1 METMI
6 KKFCQRYRL
15 PEESLRELLSH
26 MTEYHFGKGDT
37 IVKEG
42 ERNTNFYI
50 LKKGIWRSYYMM
62 DGTESSLWFA
72 GTGEIAFSSW
82 GYVNNE
88 ISLVNIESVNEST
101 AYCIAKSALEELFN
115 QSIELANFGRK
126 VFEQEVLLIDG
137 YTVAYGTP
145 SAKERY
151 LTLMEEN
158 PELLQDVP
166 LKHLASYLYIT
177 PQSLSR
183 IRAGLKRRK

>member
-26 MTEYHFGKGDT
+26 MTEYHFSKGET
-37 IVKEG
+37 IVQEG

-72 GTGEIAFSSW
+72 GTGEIAFCSW

-88 ISLVNIESVNEST
+88 VSLVNVESVNESA

-115 QSIELANFGRK
+115 KSIGLANFGRK
-126 VFEQEVLLIDG
+126 VFEQEILLIDS

-151 LTLMEEN
+151 LTLMEKN